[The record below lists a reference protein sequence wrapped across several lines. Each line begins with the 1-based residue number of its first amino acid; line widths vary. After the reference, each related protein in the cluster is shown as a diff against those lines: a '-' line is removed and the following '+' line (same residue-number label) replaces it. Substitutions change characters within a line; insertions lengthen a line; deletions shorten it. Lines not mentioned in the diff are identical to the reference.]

1 MAQEMHPPLHLYC
14 MLCSLYTMGGNVLG
28 FFLGDKEVTVCREK
42 FFTGKFCF
50 QVSGL
55 TLTILP

>member
-1 MAQEMHPPLHLYC
+1 MYPPLHLYR